1 MEIKKH
7 LEIYIQYFIQY
18 WKTRLIYRKDFLLGF
33 FSQAINLAISIAF
46 ISLIF
51 TQVENLQGWSFDQM
65 LLLVGFSGLIMN
77 LHHIFFFNIYNLG
90 EEYIVKGRFD
100 RFLVRPLNPLFQ
112 IYADSVS
119 DNNLSKFLANIA
131 IIVYAASNIGAEL
144 LTLGNVIYGA
154 LAIISGVMVFAS
166 MYLWFA
172 TTAFWTGRSQS
183 AIWLIFRLSDFRKY
197 PYSIFGTAVQLILI
211 TIVPLA
217 FASFFPVTF
226 FLGMDNWMFWQYLTL
241 LAGPISFLLAYSFWK
256 YGVSNYSSTGS

>member
-1 MEIKKH
+1 VEAKKH
-7 LEIYIQYFIQY
+7 LRIYLKYFIQY
-18 WKTRLIYRKDFLLGF
+18 WKTRLIYKKDFLLGF
-33 FSQAINLAISIAF
+33 FSQAINLAVSVAF
-46 ISLIF
+46 IGLIF
-51 TQVENLQGWSFDQM
+51 TQVENLQGWSFDEM

-77 LHHIFFFNIYNLG
+77 LHHIFLFNIYNLG
-90 EEYIVKGRFD
+90 EDYIIKGRFD

-119 DNNLSKFLANIA
+119 DNNLSKLIANIA
-131 IIVYAASNIGAEL
+131 IIFYAAGNIEANL
-144 LTLGNVIYGA
+144 LTLPNVGYGF
-154 LAIISGVMVFAS
+154 LAVLSGVMVFAS

-197 PYSIFGTAVQLILI
+197 PYSIFGRGVQLILI

-226 FLGMDNWMFWQYLTL
+226 FLSKGDWAMWQYLSL
-241 LAGPISFLLAYSFWK
+241 IIGPIFFTTAYSFWR
-256 YGVSNYSSTGS
+256 YGVSSYSSTGS